1 MIKPIDENIDHNI
14 AQRGSLFILSSP
26 SGAGKTTLARRLL
39 EEDDNI
45 SMSVSVTTRM
55 PRPGEVDGQDY
66 RFVDEAT
73 FKDFV
78 KTDQLLEWAQV
89 FDNHYG
95 TPKVAVMDKIEAG
108 QDVLF
113 DIDWQGAQQLRQHT
127 GQDMI
132 SIFVLPP
139 SRDELERRLVSR
151 GQDDAEIVAK
161 RMAQAANEIS
171 HWAEYDYVIVNKDIE
186 TSVSQL
192 KSIVTTARLQ
202 RERQTGLAEFVRHMI
217 GG

>member
-1 MIKPIDENIDHNI
+1 VIKPIDENIDHNI